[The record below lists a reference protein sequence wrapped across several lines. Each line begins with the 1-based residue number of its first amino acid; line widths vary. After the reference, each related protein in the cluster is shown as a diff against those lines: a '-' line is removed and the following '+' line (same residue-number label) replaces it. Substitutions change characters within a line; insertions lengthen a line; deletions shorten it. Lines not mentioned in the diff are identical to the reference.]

1 VVCGLESI
9 SHRFLKLLGLLLYN
23 SHRAQHS
30 TQYTAKSDP
39 QYESEAHSR
48 RRTGPGG
55 SSSKEAKP
63 FTGQEYELET

>member
-1 VVCGLESI
+1 MACGLESI

-23 SHRAQHS
+23 SHRAQHL
-30 TQYTAKSDP
+30 TQYTAKTDP
-39 QYESEAHSR
+39 QYGEKTCSR